1 MAEEA
6 EEQEEKGKGP
16 LLKIILFA
24 VGGLLILILTIVLTL
39 FISGFFDE
47 EPSEEVEETLQQ
59 LEEQAEGNKEDKPKQ
74 KPEENQDSSDD
85 SESGDEE
92 VVECEEGDE
101 ECEANA
107 GAPKKVT
114 REMPEPSAGFVQ
126 SYKELSRPLI
136 ANLQSSRKVM
146 QITLAVMTQYEEKV
160 LEHVDKH
167 EFALRSV
174 ILDIMRQTK
183 EEDITRPDF
192 RVELAER
199 IRLGMNSVLERWE
212 NFGGIEEVYFTEF
225 VIQ

>member
-1 MAEEA
+1 MAEEV
-6 EEQEEKGKGP
+6 EDQEEGKGKGP

-24 VGGLLILILTIVLTL
+24 VGGLLALILTVVLTL
-39 FISGFFDE
+39 FLSGFFDE
-47 EPSEEVEETLQQ
+47 EPNEEVEETLQQ
-59 LEEQAEGNKEDKPKQ
+59 LEEQAETKNTDTEKPAK
-74 KPEENQDSSDD
+74 KNTEENEE
-85 SESGDEE
+85 SEGDEE
-92 VVECEEGDE
+92 IVECEEGDE

-107 GAPKKVT
+107 GAPKKVA
-114 REMPEPSAGFVQ
+114 REMPEPEAGFVQ

-136 ANLQSSRKVM
+136 ANLASSRKVM

-160 LEHVDKH
+160 LENIDKH

-174 ILDIMRQTK
+174 ILDIMRQTG
-183 EEDITRPDF
+183 EEDITKPDF

>member
-1 MAEEA
+1 MAEEV
-6 EEQEEKGKGP
+6 EDQEEGKGKGP

-24 VGGLLILILTIVLTL
+24 VGGLLALILTVVLTL
-39 FISGFFDE
+39 FLSGFFDE
-47 EPSEEVEETLQQ
+47 EPNEEVEETLQQ
-59 LEEQAEGNKEDKPKQ
+59 LEEQAETKNNDAEKPAK
-74 KPEENQDSSDD
+74 KKTEENEE
-85 SESGDEE
+85 SEGNEE

-107 GAPKKVT
+107 GAPKKVA
-114 REMPEPSAGFVQ
+114 REMPEPEAGFVQ

-136 ANLQSSRKVM
+136 ANLASSRKVM

-160 LEHVDKH
+160 LENIDKH

-174 ILDIMRQTK
+174 ILDIMRQTG
-183 EEDITRPDF
+183 EDDITKPDF

>member
-6 EEQEEKGKGP
+6 EEQEEKSKGP
-16 LLKIILFA
+16 LIKIILIS
-24 VGGLLILILTIVLTL
+24 VGALLVLTLTIVLTL
-39 FISGFFDE
+39 FFSGFFDE
-47 EPSEEVEETLQQ
+47 EPSAEVEETLQQ
-59 LEEQAEGNKEDKPKQ
+59 LEDQAAKPAPKEDK
-74 KPEENQDSSDD
+74 EEADEGENGADG
-85 SESGDEE
+85 EEE

-101 ECEANA
+101 ECIANQ
-107 GAPKKVT
+107 GNKKVA
-114 REMPEPSAGFVQ
+114 REMPEETAGFVQ

-136 ANLQSSRKVM
+136 ANLASSRKVM

-160 LEHVDKH
+160 LENIDKH

-174 ILDIMRQTK
+174 ILDIMRQTG
-183 EEDITRPDF
+183 EEDITKPDF

>member
-1 MAEEA
+1 MAEEV
-6 EEQEEKGKGP
+6 EDQEEGKGKGP

-24 VGGLLILILTIVLTL
+24 VGGLLVLILTVVLTL
-39 FISGFFDE
+39 FLSGFFDE
-47 EPSEEVEETLQQ
+47 EPNEEVEETLQQ
-59 LEEQAEGNKEDKPKQ
+59 LEEQAETKNNDTEKSANKND
-74 KPEENQDSSDD
+74 EE
-85 SESGDEE
+85 SEGSGGDEE
-92 VVECEEGDE
+92 VIECEEGDE

-107 GAPKKVT
+107 GAPKKVA
-114 REMPEPSAGFVQ
+114 REMPEPEAGFVQ

-136 ANLQSSRKVM
+136 ANLASSRKVM

-160 LEHVDKH
+160 LENIDKH

-183 EEDITRPDF
+183 EEDITKPDF